1 MIERIDTTERLS
13 STVKH
18 NGVVYLSGQFAEDDT
33 QNFEHQT
40 TSMFAKIDKLLE
52 AAGSDRSHI
61 LSAIIY
67 LKTTADYAEFNTIWN
82 NWLPDGTAPTRTCV
96 QAEMARDN
104 MLVEVSIIAA
114 EK

>member
-1 MIERIDTTERLS
+1 MLERIDTTERLS

-18 NGVVYLSGQFAEDDT
+18 NGVVYLSGQFAEDDS

-40 TSMFAKIDKLLE
+40 TSMFAKVDKLLE

-96 QAEMARDN
+96 EAQMAREN
-104 MLVEVSIIAA
+104 MLVEISIIAA

>member
-1 MIERIDTTERLS
+1 MIDRIDTTERLS

-18 NGVVYLSGQFAEDDT
+18 NGVVYLSGQFAADDT

-40 TSMFAKIDKLLE
+40 TSMFAKVDKLLE
-52 AAGSDRSHI
+52 AAGSDRSSI

-67 LKTTADYAEFNTIWN
+67 LKTTADYAEFNILWN
-82 NWLPDGTAPTRTCV
+82 SWLPDGAAPTRTCV
-96 QAEMARDN
+96 EAQMAREN
-104 MLVEVSIIAA
+104 MLVEISIIAA